1 MRTVQSWTCELG
13 YGADTMFHRTSTSPF
28 VILYIMVSLL
38 WSLRVCRDSYP
49 RSDTIADMETVET
62 GGLLRRKGMF
72 FTNRAA
78 RRCVISCLVMKIFF
92 YPREAMLAQYLLSS
106 RVRLSVLSVRH
117 NLVLYQNG

>member
-1 MRTVQSWTCELG
+1 MRTVQTWTCELG

-38 WSLRVCRDSYP
+38 WSLRVCRGSYP
-49 RSDTIADMETVET
+49 RSDTIADTET
-62 GGLLRRKGMF
+62 GNLLRRKGMF

-117 NLVLYQNG
+117 NSVLYQNG